1 MRILVVED
9 EPQLGNQIANGFREE
24 RHIVDL
30 VTNGDSALAHLI
42 APDNVGYD
50 AVVLDVMLPG
60 QDGFAVCREI
70 RRRGVRVPILML
82 TARNAVDDRVRGLD
96 VGADDYLT
104 KPFAFAELVARLR
117 ALARREP
124 SLHMGPLK
132 VADLALDPIMN
143 RVTRGDRVLT
153 LTAREYAI
161 VELLMRNS
169 PRVLTR
175 DQIAVGAWDRD
186 ADHASNVIDVFI
198 KNLRKKIDDPE
209 PVKLLQT
216 VRGVGYTLRPPHA
229 WAAAAGTHKS
239 VSGPEVQ

>member
-9 EPQLGNQIANGFREE
+9 EPLLGSQIANGFREE

-30 VTNGDSALAHLI
+30 VTNGDSAIAHLM

-50 AVVLDVMLPG
+50 ALVLDVMLPG
-60 QDGFAVCREI
+60 LDGFAVCREI

-82 TARNAVDDRVRGLD
+82 TARHAVDDRVRGLD
-96 VGADDYLT
+96 AGADDYLT

-124 SLHMGPLK
+124 TLQLGPLQI
-132 VADLALDPIMN
+132 ADLTLDPMTN
-143 RVTRGDRVLT
+143 RVLRGERVLS

-198 KNLRKKIDDPE
+198 MNLRKKIDDGE

-216 VRGVGYTLRPPHA
+216 VRGVGYTLRAPHA
-229 WAAAAGTHKS
+229 RADSDSTKNVVPG
-239 VSGPEVQ
+239 GEEQ